1 VGAGD
6 VPGEI
11 LNPDGAPAREVR
23 VRLATRDDAVA
34 LARLCTQLG
43 YPTRPEDMPLRLE
56 HLAADPNMHVFV
68 AEGDD
73 GVVGLATLHI
83 RHMINH
89 EAPLGQLT
97 TLVVDERSR
106 GQGVGRVLVNAV
118 EQQARARVCKRL
130 IVTTALRRTDAHAFY
145 EKLGFIHTG
154 RRYGK
159 DFA

>member
-6 VPGEI
+6 VPREI
-11 LNPDGAPAREVR
+11 LNPDAASSRGLR
-23 VRLATRDDAVA
+23 VRLATTADAEA

-43 YPTRPEDMPLRLE
+43 YPTTAEEMPPRLE
-56 HLAADPNMHVFV
+56 RLAADPNMHVFV

-89 EAPLGQLT
+89 AAPLAQLT

-106 GQGVGRVLVNAV
+106 GQGVGRLLVGTI
-118 EQQARARVCKRL
+118 EQLARDRVCRRL

-145 EKLGFIHTG
+145 EKLGFVHTG